1 MDNWHTGSDFVRHLN
16 ILRIRRQMKPKP
28 VKPLIEI
35 ANLNKRLAWRLSL
48 IVLAGLLFG
57 FAISPIYD
65 VMCKKFALNGRADSS
80 ATAFDKTI
88 RIDKSRWVTVI
99 FTGNTMPGLVWS
111 FHPSQTSLRIHPGEI
126 TLTSYE
132 AKNNAVESE
141 LGVAVPSVTPEL
153 AALYFKKIECFCF
166 KQQTLKPGENRKMP
180 VMFYVKPD
188 LPSDVHTVTLSYA
201 FYNGLPSA
209 DKAALNQ
216 QGDNAVKLN

>member
-1 MDNWHTGSDFVRHLN
+1 MSVNEEKST
-16 ILRIRRQMKPKP
+16 
-28 VKPLIEI
+28 
-35 ANLNKRLAWRLSL
+35 LNKRLAWKLSL
-48 IVLAGLLFG
+48 IALAGLLFG

-65 VMCKKFALNGRADSS
+65 VMCKNFALNGRADSV

-88 RIDKSRWVTVI
+88 KIDKSRWVTVI
-99 FTGNTMPGLVWS
+99 FTGNTMPGLGWS
-111 FHPSQTSLRIHPGEI
+111 FHPKQISLRVHPGEI
-126 TLTSYE
+126 TLTSYF

-166 KQQTLKPGENRKMP
+166 KQQTLKSGESREMP
-180 VMFYVKPD
+180 VLFYVKPD
-188 LPSDVHTVTLSYA
+188 LPADVNTVTLNYA

-216 QGDNAVKLN
+216 EGDSAAKLN